1 MKNYNPWKTSTFVL
15 VALMSAFYSFTAS
28 WKWHDL
34 NLMAGTKFAFAL
46 VAVLVMVQLPDLVRL
61 AIGKWKGG
69 RL

>member
-15 VALMSAFYSFTAS
+15 LFVISLFCSVTSNWHWHEINPLM
-28 WKWHDL
+28 
-34 NLMAGTKFAFAL
+34 GVKFFGA
-46 VAVLVMVQLPDLVRL
+46 VAVVLLLVQLPDLIRL